1 MISMLGL
8 LMNTHPPLKKFLWDT
23 SAILNIKEPNGQG
36 YSPGHSLMKDLSD
49 GWIPG
54 PYQNI
59 FPSIAAF
66 EVDASVSRMYR
77 EGKKILREFYI
88 VNDCAVIYPID
99 QELIRRSSD
108 LVTMDGFSMLRGAD
122 LIYACIAYLES
133 AYLVTLD
140 RHFNDVSQHI
150 NVLDLNES
158 RDVPNYRR
166 TFSI

>member
-1 MISMLGL
+1 MS
-8 LMNTHPPLKKFLWDT
+8 THPQLKKFVWDT
-23 SAILNIKEPNGQG
+23 SAILNIKEPNAQG

-66 EVDASVSRMYR
+66 EVDASVSRMHR

-88 VNDCAVIYPID
+88 VDDCSVIYPIN
-99 QELIRRSSD
+99 QELIRRCTD
-108 LVTMDGFSMLRGAD
+108 LVTMDGFSKLRGAD
-122 LIYACIAYLES
+122 LIFACIACLEG
-133 AYLVTLD
+133 ACLVTLD
-140 RHFNDVSQHI
+140 GHFNEVSKQL

-158 RDVPNYRR
+158 RDGPKYRKA
-166 TFSI
+166 FGI